1 MEYACLEKGG
11 FKMKK
16 KLDIFERRKLEIAK
30 KTLKMNPV
38 MVNIMGGM
46 TIKEA
51 KEIIR
56 KYEKK

>member
-1 MEYACLEKGG
+1 MLKKGG